1 MPTLF
6 TRIIAGE
13 IPGRF
18 VWRDPDVVAF
28 LTIEPFAPGHTL
40 VVPRAEIDHWI
51 DMPPEL
57 NAHVFEVARTIGQAV
72 QRAFEP
78 RRVGL
83 LIAGEEV
90 PHAHVH
96 VIGFDSVAELSF
108 AAANRNA
115 GAEQLDASADALR
128 AALTELG
135 HQPAHRP
142 ARRPHLRP

>member
-6 TRIIAGE
+6 TRIIGGE
-13 IPGRF
+13 LPGRF

-40 VVPRAEIDHWI
+40 VVPRAEVDHWI
-51 DMPPEL
+51 DMPSEL
-57 NAHVFEVARTIGQAV
+57 NTKVFETARLIGQAV
-72 QRAFEP
+72 QRAFKP

-96 VIGFDSVAELSF
+96 VIGFENVGQLSF
-108 AAANRNA
+108 AAVDRNVNAETFDAN
-115 GAEQLDASADALR
+115 AEKIRAELR
-128 AALTELG
+128 AMG
-135 HQPAHRP
+135 RP
-142 ARRPHLRP
+142 EVTSA

>member
-6 TRIIAGE
+6 TRIIDGE
-13 IPGRF
+13 LPGRF
-18 VWRDPDVVAF
+18 VWKDADVVAF

-51 DMPPEL
+51 DMPPAL
-57 NAHVFEVARTIGQAV
+57 NAKVFETARVIGEAI
-72 QRAFEP
+72 QRALNP

-96 VIGFDSVAELSF
+96 VIGFEHVGQLSF
-108 AAANRNA
+108 AAANPN
-115 GAEQLDASADALR
+115 ASAESMDA
-128 AALTELG
+128 AANAIRTELHAMG
-135 HQPAHRP
+135 RSEVTSV
-142 ARRPHLRP
+142 

>member
-6 TRIIAGE
+6 TRIIDGE
-13 IPGRF
+13 LPGRF
-18 VWRDPDVVAF
+18 VWRDPEVVAF

-40 VVPRAEIDHWI
+40 VVPREEVDHWI
-51 DMPPEL
+51 DMSPEL
-57 NAHVFEVARTIGQAV
+57 NAKVFETARVIGEAI
-72 QRAFEP
+72 QRAFSP

-96 VIGFDSVAELSF
+96 VIGFENVGQLSF

-115 GAEQLDASADALR
+115 SAESMDEAADAIR
-128 AALTELG
+128 RELQAMG
-135 HQPAHRP
+135 RSEVTSA
-142 ARRPHLRP
+142 

>member
-6 TRIIAGE
+6 TRIIDGE
-13 IPGRF
+13 LPGRF

-57 NAHVFEVARTIGQAV
+57 NAKVFETARVIGTAM
-72 QRAFEP
+72 QRALQP

-96 VIGFDSVAELSF
+96 VIGFENVGQLSF

-115 GAEQLDASADALR
+115 NAESMDAAAEAIRNELR
-128 AALTELG
+128 AMGRSEVTSA
-135 HQPAHRP
+135 
-142 ARRPHLRP
+142 